1 MGNVL
6 KAFLSKPTTKVG
18 IITALMFQV
27 IFAVIWMTGYS
38 GVSDPERLKQ
48 LNVGIVALDTK
59 MGPQIAEQLKQSLP
73 VTTLTVAAEEE
84 AARMLNDRELQ
95 MVVTIPAD
103 FSTSASSQEGKA
115 AIQYY
120 INESN
125 PQMIKSVMNS
135 MAAQI
140 TSTVNKFAVT
150 QGVQAVLTGAK
161 FPAEQAAGA
170 ASALSERVTSDIQ
183 YSNVVDG
190 MNNQMVPMMLVLA
203 SYVGSMLLGM
213 NMQQSSMM
221 LAGSFGRWQRFAAR
235 CIINVG
241 AAVIVSL
248 VGSSLVLALG
258 GQSSHGFLAMWGFQ
272 ALFVLTF
279 MFLAQLFLLLFGMG
293 GMLFNII
300 MLSIQLVSSG
310 AMMPRELL
318 PDFYHAI
325 SVVFPATYAVEGL
338 MDLLFGGP
346 GAGGAVLGLIVI
358 AAASLLLG
366 AGAVALRKGP
376 APQLAPAKAA

>member
-18 IITALMFQV
+18 IVTALMFQV
-27 IFAVIWMTGYS
+27 IFALIWMTGYS

-48 LNVGIVALDTK
+48 LNVGIVALDTT

-73 VTTLTVAAEEE
+73 VTTQSIATEEE
-84 AARMLNDRELQ
+84 AARMLNERELQ

-103 FSTSASSQEGKA
+103 FSKSASSQDGKA
-115 AIQYY
+115 AIHYY

-140 TSTVNKFAVT
+140 TSTVNKVAVT

-170 ASALSERVTSDIQ
+170 ASALSERVTSNIQ

-213 NMQQSSMM
+213 NLQQSSMM

-235 CIINVG
+235 CIINVA

-325 SVVFPATYAVEGL
+325 SVAFPATYAVEGL

-346 GAGGAVLGLIVI
+346 GAGGAVLGLILI
-358 AAASLLLG
+358 AAAAALLG

-376 APQLAPAKAA
+376 APQVAPAKAA

>member
-27 IFAVIWMTGYS
+27 IFALIWMTGYS

-48 LNVGIVALDTK
+48 LNVGIVALDTA

-73 VTTLTVAAEEE
+73 VTTLTVATEEE

-103 FSTSASSQEGKA
+103 FSKAASSQEGTA
-115 AIQYY
+115 AIRYY

-140 TSTVNKFAVT
+140 TSTVNKVAVT
-150 QGVQAVLTGAK
+150 QGVQAVLTGAQ

-213 NMQQSSMM
+213 NLQQSSMM

-235 CIINVG
+235 CIINVA

-366 AGAVALRKGP
+366 AGAVALRKGH